1 MYQLAQEAAQVF
13 VLVFSVVTGTGVAI
27 GERQLDDFVSL
38 PACMEALPGVRKQ
51 FEQSAPSLRSSLKF
65 ECRPKKPG

>member
-38 PACMEALPGVRKQ
+38 PACM
-51 FEQSAPSLRSSLKF
+51 
-65 ECRPKKPG
+65 